1 MLATTRNVDLL
12 AEHLALPVDLP
23 GSVRSYRIAAPENGL
38 AVVAA
43 RLARLLADWCSGRDS
58 NPHAF
63 RHNALNVACLPIP
76 PPEHSVLLLP
86 IEDREEWS
94 GSLERATRLE
104 LVTSSLGSSRST
116 N

>member
-38 AVVAA
+38 AFAA
-43 RLARLLADWCSGRDS
+43 WAAADWCSGRDS

-76 PPEHSVLLLP
+76 PPEHSVLLLH

-104 LVTSSLGSSRST
+104 LATSSLGSSRST